1 VLATSHTDFGIDHAA
16 WLYNKAS
23 LHAVDAFFEKV
34 RRRIAMLERPM
45 HPASNGGHTWSG
57 YAAYNPGHVVKMLE
71 IFRVVHNFIDTRKVN
86 GAVTT
91 PAMRLGLAQAPM
103 NYGDVVYFQARR

>member
-1 VLATSHTDFGIDHAA
+1 
-16 WLYNKAS
+16 
-23 LHAVDAFFEKV
+23 
-34 RRRIAMLERPM
+34 
-45 HPASNGGHTWSG
+45 
-57 YAAYNPGHVVKMLE
+57 MLE